1 MHRIEALGTIR
12 YMVRAT
18 TGRSGLKAFL
28 VLLDSLVLGGAWL
41 TALQFMTTSY
51 TRRAAETMFI
61 VVGAVFIAI
70 AVMRYLGLYLSRL
83 CAVRSIEV
91 RLIARATLIEGITL
105 VLLDRLIFPAF
116 KTHITVREVLVGTAL
131 MLVSLVIERS
141 MFRAIVRAT
150 RLNGSLARDVI
161 IVGCGAHAARLTE
174 LIAAHPDYGMRVVG
188 VVGDKNAAE
197 QHGLVH
203 LWLGPIERAEEIAAT
218 EMVTGVVLSAAA
230 IEFADVATLVKH
242 LQRRQIHVQIANG
255 LNGFDVARLRQLH
268 LAREPMIYLEQSR
281 PRRIDRAAKRMIDI
295 TVSLLVILL
304 TSPIL
309 IVAAICIVLTDR
321 GPVLFR
327 QVRVGRNGKLFTLYK
342 FRTMVVNAEQLMA
355 ELQRA
360 NERSGPLFKMQGDP
374 RVTRI
379 GRLLRLTSID
389 EIPQLLNVLK
399 GQMSLVGPRPAL
411 PREVLEFDTDLR
423 RRETVNPGITG
434 LWQVEARDSPSFD
447 AYRRLD
453 LFYVDNWTITGDL
466 EILLDTLQ
474 RSHSKPTVAS
484 IDPNVVALKPV
495 NGTGQATNSGAG
507 AKAPVGASLS
517 KRASS

>member
-1 MHRIEALGTIR
+1 
-12 YMVRAT
+12 
-18 TGRSGLKAFL
+18 
-28 VLLDSLVLGGAWL
+28 
-41 TALQFMTTSY
+41 
-51 TRRAAETMFI
+51 
-61 VVGAVFIAI
+61 
-70 AVMRYLGLYLSRL
+70 
-83 CAVRSIEV
+83 
-91 RLIARATLIEGITL
+91 
-105 VLLDRLIFPAF
+105 
-116 KTHITVREVLVGTAL
+116 
-131 MLVSLVIERS
+131 
-141 MFRAIVRAT
+141 
-150 RLNGSLARDVI
+150 
-161 IVGCGAHAARLTE
+161 
-174 LIAAHPDYGMRVVG
+174 
-188 VVGDKNAAE
+188 
-197 QHGLVH
+197 
-203 LWLGPIERAEEIAAT
+203 
-218 EMVTGVVLSAAA
+218 
-230 IEFADVATLVKH
+230 
-242 LQRRQIHVQIANG
+242 
-255 LNGFDVARLRQLH
+255 
-268 LAREPMIYLEQSR
+268 
-281 PRRIDRAAKRMIDI
+281 
-295 TVSLLVILL
+295 VSLLVILL

-466 EILLDTLQ
+466 EILLDTFEHLLGRLVSSLQ

-495 NGTGQATNSGAG
+495 NGTGEAATSGAG